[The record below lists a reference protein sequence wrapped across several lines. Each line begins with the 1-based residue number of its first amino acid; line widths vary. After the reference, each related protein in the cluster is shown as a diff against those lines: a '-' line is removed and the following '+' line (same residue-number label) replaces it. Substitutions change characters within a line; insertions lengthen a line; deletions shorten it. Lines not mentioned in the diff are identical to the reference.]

1 MHAGK
6 PAGPPGRPSAPGPVI
21 TAKAAAPGRHHR
33 HRHSSSHTTTSDRNS
48 HTTRSSAGFA
58 LPMALVGA
66 MGLLLGSLALQSA
79 GLAAR
84 YRSAVEQRLLQAEDR
99 LASGAH
105 RLVGTVSRLH
115 GCLLALPLERWTQEG
130 ALCSTPEQRE
140 ALLEQTDATG
150 RLELIRWQPRSAPDA
165 GATEAEVEVELRLR
179 AHPTAGSD
187 AAAEP
192 GRRQIFVFSLADAP
206 QRPRDLRSQGL
217 RGVLP

>member
-21 TAKAAAPGRHHR
+21 TAKAAAPGRNSLR
-33 HRHSSSHTTTSDRNS
+33 TSDRNS

-99 LASGAH
+99 LASSAH

-130 ALCSTPEQRE
+130 ALCSTSGQRE

-150 RLELIRWQPRSAPDA
+150 RLELIRWQPLSAPDA
-165 GATEAEVEVELRLR
+165 GATEAEVEVELQLR

-192 GRRQIFVFSLADAP
+192 GRRQVFVFSLADAP